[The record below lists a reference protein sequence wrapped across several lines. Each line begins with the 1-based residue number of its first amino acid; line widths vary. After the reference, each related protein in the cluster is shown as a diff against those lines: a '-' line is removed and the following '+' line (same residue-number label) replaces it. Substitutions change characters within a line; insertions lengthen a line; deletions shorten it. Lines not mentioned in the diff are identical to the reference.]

1 MENSI
6 EKDIHLLESYAGMTH
21 KMNDNQGRPKL
32 DQAIEHILSDYK
44 RVLKENEEL
53 KAKWDKDTHILQN
66 KLDYA
71 NADRIDLAQ
80 QNKELRKENEELNN
94 RCRNLDTEAQAYL
107 EELAG
112 DNTLT
117 KRTIKQLQKENEEL
131 NYKLHSK
138 KIALE
143 IYNRYIPKQKVKD
156 KIEELKQERDE
167 TYTKFLG
174 GNRTDENLSTRG
186 KMIEGGIKVL
196 QELLEES
203 EE

>member
-1 MENSI
+1 MKENNIEEAIKVMEHWI
-6 EKDIHLLESYAGMTH
+6 EYEKNNKEKINRADELINIQET
-21 KMNDNQGRPKL
+21 
-32 DQAIEHILSDYK
+32 ILSAYK
-44 RVLKENEEL
+44 RVLKENEILKEEKEQAWEEWNNLEQGSYGTEQKLKQQIKEL
-53 KAKWDKDTHILQN
+53 K
-66 KLDYA
+66 
-71 NADRIDLAQ
+71 
-80 QNKELRKENEELNN
+80 
-94 RCRNLDTEAQAYL
+94 
-107 EELAG
+107 
-112 DNTLT
+112 
-117 KRTIKQLQKENEEL
+117 KENEEL